1 MSEFFTNPVVQTL
14 LGLGVCFALA
24 SLLSRWL
31 STGRKVRLPLAI
43 IAGVIGIV
51 ARYID
56 PTILDVDVLKTIVY
70 HGLALVFITVGLQ
83 IPPKNVKTKEA
94 LSMGLA
100 ISSMGALQGVV
111 GAGLIMLLSLSQG
124 SQMHI
129 GTGLLLPL
137 GFNQGPGQALSF
149 GGAWESTGLV
159 NGADIGIIIA
169 ALGFVWSIVVG
180 VPLVLY
186 GQRCG
191 WVEQDL
197 ATQTNQETDESSVSD
212 DSHTWLQDPEQL
224 TSSVATVVLTYTAT
238 FLLLFVVTEQL
249 SAKPKLVNMLW
260 GLHFIIALFVSMGV
274 RQVFFA
280 RQTTGETQS
289 HNSRLQ
295 VLSNLAVDMT
305 TASGLIA
312 IQVAVLSANL
322 GLVLLLTTLGG
333 VASLLFSLWVFRKAF
348 ANLPFHHLVVWFG
361 ACTGTFPMGLSLL
374 RMIDPNLSTPCATNF
389 SKGSAFAL
397 ITSAPL
403 LGFLAYAIGQYP
415 DNYPSAGWTT
425 LLILIGYWGVLL
437 FGWSRLWV
445 KSSD

>member
-1 MSEFFTNPVVQTL
+1 MSEFFTNPVVQTF

-31 STGRKVRLPLAI
+31 STGKEIRLPLAI
-43 IAGVIGIV
+43 VAGVVGII
-51 ARYID
+51 ARYIE
-56 PTILDVDVLKTIVY
+56 PTIIDIEVLKMIVY

-83 IPPKNVKTKEA
+83 IPPPNVKTKES

-111 GAGLIMLLSLSQG
+111 GAGLIMLLSLFQG
-124 SQMHI
+124 SQTHI
-129 GTGLLLPL
+129 GIGLLLPL

-180 VPLVLY
+180 IPLVMY
-186 GQRCG
+186 GQRRG
-191 WVEQDL
+191 WVTQDFDN
-197 ATQTNQETDESSVSD
+197 QTNQETDESSVSD
-212 DSHTWLQDPEQL
+212 NSHIWLQDPEQL
-224 TSSVATVVLTYTAT
+224 TTSVATVVLTYTAT
-238 FLLLFVVTEQL
+238 FLLLLLVTEQL

-274 RQVFFA
+274 RQLFFA
-280 RQTTGETQS
+280 RQTSSETQS

-295 VLSNLAVDMT
+295 VLSNLAVDIT

-322 GLVLLLTTLGG
+322 GLILLLTTLGG
-333 VASLLFSLWVFRKAF
+333 VVSLLFTLWVFRKAF
-348 ANLPFHHLVVWFG
+348 TNLPFHHLVVWFG

-403 LGFLAYAIGQYP
+403 LVFLAYAIGQYP
-415 DNYPSAGWTT
+415 DNYPSAGWIT
-425 LLILIGYWGVLL
+425 LVMLIGYWGMLL